1 MCAIDINF
9 GVVGIFIEFRTMELD
24 ELTKYTTEIE
34 TTKCLRTEPWEFTF

>member
-1 MCAIDINF
+1 MCAIDINL

-34 TTKCLRTEPWEFTF
+34 MTKCLRTEPWEFTF